1 MIPMKKTIQQVTKC
15 LMALFTL
22 HFSLFTFQSCIEP
35 PLKLPAEEVVVEF
48 PAIVTDIDVVWDIDT
63 EWKYR
68 WYYGWDKVDSTLWGP
83 IAYPIPTNYE
93 VRRYFLG
100 DTPGAPHT
108 NVDGFT
114 IFGNRFRRSYQFGYY
129 DMLIWSN
136 IDSEDGSQVLKV
148 DESLIDSVT
157 ATTSVSRGLTRLFA
171 SETEG
176 STESDQEG
184 SSSTNA
190 VTGLYNQPEIFYSAY
205 PRDIYISHDMH
216 DYDYYDEV
224 EHCWVKH
231 INCVLNPLSFIYLVQ
246 VIFIHNDGRVV
257 GTSGNAALTAFASG
271 TNVNT
276 GHTNN
281 NPIIVYFNTRYKDHL
296 TYRDHETYV
305 DYDCQIIGGKMTT
318 FGLCDMKSFVDEPS
332 HLYCGSR
339 KDLPNYLLVD
349 VTFRN
354 GAEQTL
360 QFNVTDQCRE
370 QSHGGVITVI
380 IDCNDL
386 PIPTPGPGPS
396 GSGSLFVPTVE
407 DYDEVV
413 YDIPLGS

>member
-1 MIPMKKTIQQVTKC
+1 MKQINQIFFSLLLT
-15 LMALFTL
+15 LSALFT
-22 HFSLFTFQSCIEP
+22 SCIEP
-35 PLKLPAEEVVVEF
+35 PLKLPAEEVVVDF
-48 PAIVTDIDVVWDIDT
+48 PAIITDIEVVWNLDT

-68 WYYGWDKVDSTLWGP
+68 WFYGWDRVDSTLWGP

-93 VRRYFLG
+93 VRRYYLG
-100 DTPGAPHT
+100 NTPGAPHK
-108 NVDGFT
+108 NVEGFT

-136 IDSEDGSQVLKV
+136 IDSDDGSQVLKV
-148 DESLIDSVT
+148 DEADLDSVY
-157 ATTSVSRGLTRLFA
+157 ATTSVTRGLSRLFA
-171 SETEG
+171 SESEEEEA
-176 STESDQEG
+176 SG
-184 SSSTNA
+184 SSA

-205 PRDIYISHDMH
+205 PRDIYISRNME
-216 DYDYYDEV
+216 DYDYYDED

-231 INCVLNPLSFIYLVQ
+231 INCELNPLTFIYLVQ
-246 VIFIHNDGRVV
+246 VIFLHNDGRVV
-257 GTSGNAALTAFASG
+257 GTTGNAALTAFSSG

-276 GHTNN
+276 GHTYN

-296 TYRDHETYV
+296 TYRDSVTHY

-318 FGLCDMKSFVDEPS
+318 FGLCDMKSFIEAPDHMYS
-332 HLYCGSR
+332 GSR
-339 KDLPNYLLVD
+339 KDLPNYLMVD
-349 VTFRN
+349 VKFNN

-370 QSHGGVITVI
+370 QSHGGIITVV
-380 IDCNDL
+380 IDCRDL
-386 PIPTPGPGPS
+386 EIPPGPTPGPNPS

-413 YDIPLGS
+413 YDIPLGN